1 MKIILLFFFLLTIVS
16 CQSTNELKSN
26 DNNKNQKKINMKV
39 TTEPSIKV
47 KK

>member
-1 MKIILLFFFLLTIVS
+1 MKIILFLFFLLTLVS
-16 CQSTNELKSN
+16 CKSAYETNLN
-26 DNNKNQKKINMKV
+26 DNNKKQNKMNMKV

>member
-1 MKIILLFFFLLTIVS
+1 MRIILFLFFLLTLVS
-16 CQSTNELKSN
+16 CENINKLKSN

-39 TTEPSIKV
+39 TTEPSIKI